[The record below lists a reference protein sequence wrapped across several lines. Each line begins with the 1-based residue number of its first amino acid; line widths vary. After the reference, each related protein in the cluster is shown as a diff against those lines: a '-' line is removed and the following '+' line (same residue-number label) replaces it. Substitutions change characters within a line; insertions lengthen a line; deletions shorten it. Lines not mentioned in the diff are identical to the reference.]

1 MTTVDTRA
9 AASGPDA
16 TRIAGLKVRQTVP
29 TRSVFA
35 QKIARLDGEMVWLQP
50 FHRIVLPPPVTKPHP
65 IVFQVEGGPA
75 REVLWNEHF
84 GFCPAD
90 VELRSTTGAATT
102 VQLLWRPTP
111 ETKGKLEPMLPFHD
125 ALIAVAARAIA
136 LELDRADPD
145 PLFIEG
151 LGHAIIIRYLRQ
163 FSTDAVEVARSS
175 GLSRER
181 LRRVLDY
188 IEAHL
193 SDALTLDELAGV
205 ACLSPFHLSRSFR
218 RAMGTG
224 LHRYVVQRRI
234 DRAKQLVLDSDL
246 AITQIAAAVGF
257 ESTAA
262 FSTRFRQF
270 VGQSPSSL
278 RRN

>member
-1 MTTVDTRA
+1 MKTA
-9 AASGPDA
+9 AAALLPDTVQVSGF
-16 TRIAGLKVRQTVP
+16 KVRKAVP

-35 QKIARLDGEMVWLQP
+35 QKVTRLDGEVTWQQP
-50 FHRIVLPPPVTKPHP
+50 VHRIVLPPPLTKPHP
-65 IVFQVEGGPA
+65 IVFQIDGGPV
-75 REVLWNEHF
+75 REALWNEHF

-90 VELRSTTGAATT
+90 VQLRSTTAAATT
-102 VQLLWRPTP
+102 VQLLWQPDA

-125 ALIAVAARAIA
+125 AFIAVAARAIA
-136 LELDRADPD
+136 LELDREDSD
-145 PLFIEG
+145 SLFIEG
-151 LGHAIIIRYLRQ
+151 LGHAITIRYLRQ
-163 FSTDAVEVARSS
+163 FSTHAVEIARSS

-193 SDALTLDELAGV
+193 ADVLTLDVLAEV

-218 RAMGTG
+218 RAMGVG

-234 DRAKQLVLDSDL
+234 DRARQLVLDSEL

-257 ESTAA
+257 ESAAA

-270 VGQSPSSL
+270 IGQSPSNL